1 MAAFWKG
8 IRSTESRS
16 GTDADSPHARAGA
29 GSPDIAARLQLLDEF
44 ESSGQGWFWATDAA
58 GQITYLSP
66 AAAAAL
72 GTSAEALSGQP
83 LSSLFM
89 LDATETGQGEE
100 RSSERTLPFAMRA
113 KNTISNMELRLATED
128 HEIWWSIFGRPQY
141 DPNRNFIGYRG
152 NGKDITELRR
162 SRQDASRMAMY
173 DSLTGLANRHRMGQR
188 LDSILKSYRMA
199 KRSCALLMLDLDRF
213 KQVNDTLGHQ
223 AGDEL
228 LKQVAQRLERI
239 IAAQGEIGR
248 LGGDEF
254 QIILPDMDDRGQLG
268 ELANRLIQMVS
279 QPYTIEGSRCVIGTS
294 VGIAVAPYDGL
305 ESDNLVRSA
314 DLALYAAKGGG
325 RGQYRFY
332 SNDLKDVAEERR
344 QIEED
349 LRDALA
355 NDQIQLH
362 YQPIV
367 RAEDNIVVGFEA
379 LLRWEHPERG
389 WIGPE
394 DFIGIAEESN
404 LIYSLGEWAL
414 RKACEDAAAW
424 PNNVRVAVNVSATQ
438 FGTTGFAKTVASAL
452 AASGINPDRLELEV
466 TESLFMGDRKATE
479 EVFSI
484 LKKLGVRLALD
495 DFGTGYSSLGYLR
508 TAPFDK
514 IKIDRSFVETSTEGG
529 SNNSAII
536 AAIISLAGALG
547 MDTTVEGVEAFDQ
560 LDLVRKQGGTLIQ
573 GFIYSPAIPAGEVNE
588 RFSDGVFKIEPMGP
602 QKHRHDR
609 RSVFRRIGVI
619 HADYRYEAMLRDIS
633 KTGARIEGLL
643 GVPVGTEL
651 VLDLGEGQLAIAVVA
666 RSKDAVQGVQFET
679 PLISDGAGGLCTRHR
694 VSPYALASAGMP
706 LAALGSGTV
715 IGAPGG
721 PAARPLF
728 MQVEVVSS
736 RSDRAA

>member
-8 IRSTESRS
+8 IRSTSERS
-16 GTDADSPHARAGA
+16 SLNADMSADPGA
-29 GSPDIAARLQLLDEF
+29 GKSDVAARLQLLDEF
-44 ESSGQGWFWATDAA
+44 ENSGQGWFWATDAS
-58 GQITYLSP
+58 GGITYMSP
-66 AAAAAL
+66 SAAAAL
-72 GTSAEALSGQP
+72 GVPVSDLLGRE
-83 LSSLFM
+83 LSSLFI
-89 LDATETGQGEE
+89 LASQEAQEDE
-100 RSSERTLPFAMRA
+100 RSTERTLPFLMRA
-113 KNTISNMELRLATED
+113 KNTISNLELRAD
-128 HEIWWSIFGRPQY
+128 VDGKEIWWAIFGRPQY
-141 DPNRNFIGYRG
+141 DANRNFMGYRG

-188 LDSILKSYRMA
+188 LSSALKAYRISQ
-199 KRSCALLMLDLDRF
+199 RSCALIMLDLDRF

-228 LKQVAQRLERI
+228 LKQVAQRLTRI
-239 IAAQGEIGR
+239 IGTQGEIGR

-254 QIILPDMDDRGQLG
+254 QIMLPDLDDRGELG
-268 ELANRLIQMVS
+268 ELASRLIQMIS

-294 VGIAVAPYDGL
+294 VGVAVAPYDGL
-305 ESDNLVRSA
+305 ESDDLVRAA

-349 LRDALA
+349 LRDALV

-367 RAEDNIVVGFEA
+367 RAEDNIVTGFEA
-379 LLRWEHPERG
+379 LMRWEHPERG
-389 WIGPE
+389 WISPV

-404 LIYSLGEWAL
+404 LIKSLGAWVL

-424 PNNVRVAVNVSATQ
+424 PDNVRVAVNVSPIQFATP
-438 FGTTGFAKTVASAL
+438 GFTKTVATAL
-452 AASGINPDRLELEV
+452 ASSGINPDRLELEI
-466 TESLFMGDRKATE
+466 TETVFMGDRLATE
-479 EVFSI
+479 ENFSI
-484 LKKLGVRLALD
+484 LKKLGVRLAVD

-536 AAIISLAGALG
+536 AAITSLASALG
-547 MDTTVEGVEAFDQ
+547 MDTTVEGVETFDQ
-560 LDLVRKQGGTLIQ
+560 LDLVRQQGGTHIQ
-573 GFIYSPAIPAGEVNE
+573 GFIYSRALRYEEVNE
-588 RFSDGVFKIEPMGP
+588 RFSDGIFKIEPSGP
-602 QKHRHDR
+602 LKHRPDR
-609 RSVFRRIGVI
+609 RAVFLRIGVI

-633 KTGARIEGLL
+633 RTGARVEGLL

-651 VLDLGEGQLAIAVVA
+651 VLDLGQGQLVVAVVV
-666 RSKDAVQGVQFET
+666 RSNDAVLGVEFET
-679 PLISDGAGGLCTRHR
+679 PLISDGAGGFCTRHR
-694 VSPYALASAGMP
+694 VSPYALAAAGMP
-706 LAALGSGTV
+706 LTALGAGT
-715 IGAPGG
+715 IIRGGSEPGT
-721 PAARPLF
+721 RPLF
-728 MQVEVVSS
+728 MQVEVISA
-736 RSDRAA
+736 RSERAA